1 MKEQG
6 IIEYLKTNTAA
17 YCLMPKE
24 CREFLEGKPFD
35 WLAVSGKF
43 LLPHDSVFKIAQRSI
58 NSTFRLRADYQPPT
72 PAKWWYLPPN
82 ENREFDLARCSEQ
95 PTKVDEADWQETTA
109 EFAAYLRT
117 KPEGNCELREVGLGD
132 RCYGVDGIWSVAKEH
147 HDTVKYRWCKPRDFF
162 MERDELKYKEGWN
175 ACLKEMLERLE
186 GKGKAA
192 I

>member
-17 YCLMPKE
+17 YCLMPE
-24 CREFLEGKPFD
+24 EAQEFLVGKPFD
-35 WLAVSGKF
+35 RLAINGNF
-43 LLPHDSVFKIAQRSI
+43 YACLLGFKIAEW
-58 NSTFRLRADYQPPT
+58 NSTDTFRLRADWTPGKWWFLPPT
-72 PAKWWYLPPN
+72 
-82 ENREFDLARCSEQ
+82 ESREFDLARCSEQ
-95 PTKVDEADWQETTA
+95 TNKVDGDKWQETTA

>member
-6 IIEYLKTNTAA
+6 IIEYLKTNTEA

-24 CREFLEGKPFD
+24 CQEYLVGKMFTRLSSDGRVWSYWPVFD
-35 WLAVSGKF
+35 PAEWE
-43 LLPHDSVFKIAQRSI
+43 SVDI
-58 NSTFRLRADYQPPT
+58 FRLRADKQPNPWWFLPPT
-72 PAKWWYLPPN
+72 
-82 ENREFDLARCSEQ
+82 ESREFDLARCSEQ
-95 PTKVDEADWQETTA
+95 PNKVDDTDWHEVTA
-109 EFAAYLRT
+109 EFVAYLRA
-117 KPEGNCELREVGLGD
+117 KPEGDCELREVGLGD

-147 HDTVKYRWCKPRDFF
+147 HDTVKYRWCKARDFF